1 MSNLPISIN
10 NHSEI
15 ICQVTNHLFDRL
27 QKSIEGNCSRLDELE
42 GRVAKAAKKV
52 EMLQD
57 SKKVFV
63 LFRMIFCELIFHL
76 ICRTVL
82 TRIFQ
87 L

>member
-27 QKSIEGNCSRLDELE
+27 QKSIEGNCSRLDELD

-63 LFRMIFCELIFHL
+63 LFREYDILY
-76 ICRTVL
+76 
-82 TRIFQ
+82 
-87 L
+87 

>member
-27 QKSIEGNCSRLDELE
+27 QKSIEGNCSRLDELD

-57 SKKVFV
+57 SKKVCV
-63 LFRMIFCELIFHL
+63 LFNRYDIFLLEVIY
-76 ICRTVL
+76 RTVL
-82 TRIFQ
+82 TRILQ